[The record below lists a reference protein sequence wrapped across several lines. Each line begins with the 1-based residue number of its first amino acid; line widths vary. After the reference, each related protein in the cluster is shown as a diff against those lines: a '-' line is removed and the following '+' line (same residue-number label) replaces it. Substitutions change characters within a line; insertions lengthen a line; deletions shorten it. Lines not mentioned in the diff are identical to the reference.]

1 MVDKDEVLATQDIET
16 HHDSKQKKKRTKLID
31 LTLKELPQNA
41 SSDVKFEYICQ
52 KYYELYQNQK
62 ENSSKNKQ
70 FEQSIQQV
78 RVERDQLQNERNR
91 LILQKD
97 KLETLCREL
106 QKQNKIIQEESLSR
120 ARIEDEKR
128 REVSDHFQT
137 SITSIQNQLCE
148 YQSKNVELR
157 KENQELADKLG
168 EFIKQHEKREEHVD
182 KLIETRSLELKLS
195 EAKLNKAHC
204 LLDQE
209 KAKSQQK
216 ILALEEE
223 VKYLKNRLEIQK
235 TIEDKLKEQIVF
247 YKEKYQSFNKTMS
260 DSRKMFDTAKEEME
274 KLGKRIQLSESE
286 AVAWQGK
293 WEVSQRSLLELAEQ
307 HKKEMSE
314 SLNAK
319 KQVEKLSGLCRA
331 LKDQLNELRKQQQYQ
346 KESQN
351 LEDKQNKQEMT
362 SAASLTTCCRH
373 HPGDD
378 DHHRLHGRE
387 GTKEKTVENS
397 MEDCNLIH
405 QNNQDHTNLN
415 CSTINQSDFH
425 SNNTHK
431 MDGNVELSTETMTTI
446 GKNSST
452 QNESSC
458 SSNSLIHCTDSMN
471 KLKLDCNIT
480 EDATSSWNSE
490 NPITE

>member
-1 MVDKDEVLATQDIET
+1 MSL
-16 HHDSKQKKKRTKLID
+16 L
-31 LTLKELPQNA
+31 L
-41 SSDVKFEYICQ
+41 
-52 KYYELYQNQK
+52 
-62 ENSSKNKQ
+62 
-70 FEQSIQQV
+70 
-78 RVERDQLQNERNR
+78 
-91 LILQKD
+91 
-97 KLETLCREL
+97 
-106 QKQNKIIQEESLSR
+106 QEESLSR

-157 KENQELADKLG
+157 KENQELAEKLG

-182 KLIETRSLELKLS
+182 KLMETRSLELKLS
-195 EAKLNKAHC
+195 EAKLNKAQC

-223 VKYLKNRLEIQK
+223 VKYLKSRLEIQK

-331 LKDQLNELRKQQQYQ
+331 LKDQLNELRK
-346 KESQN
+346 S
-351 LEDKQNKQEMT
+351 
-362 SAASLTTCCRH
+362 
-373 HPGDD
+373 
-378 DHHRLHGRE
+378 
-387 GTKEKTVENS
+387 
-397 MEDCNLIH
+397 
-405 QNNQDHTNLN
+405 
-415 CSTINQSDFH
+415 
-425 SNNTHK
+425 
-431 MDGNVELSTETMTTI
+431 
-446 GKNSST
+446 
-452 QNESSC
+452 
-458 SSNSLIHCTDSMN
+458 
-471 KLKLDCNIT
+471 
-480 EDATSSWNSE
+480 
-490 NPITE
+490 

>member
-1 MVDKDEVLATQDIET
+1 MVDKDEVSATQDIET
-16 HHDSKQKKKRTKLID
+16 HHDSKHKKKRTKLID

-260 DSRKMFDTAKEEME
+260 DSRKMFDAAKEEME

-351 LEDKQNKQEMT
+351 LDDKQNEQELT
-362 SAASLTTCCRH
+362 SAVSSTTCCCRD

-378 DHHRLHGRE
+378 HHLHE
-387 GTKEKTVENS
+387 AEKTKGKTVENS
-397 MEDCNLIH
+397 MEDSNLIH
-405 QNNQDHTNLN
+405 QNNHDNTNLN

-425 SNNTHK
+425 GNNTHK

-452 QNESSC
+452 QNESTC

-471 KLKLDCNIT
+471 KLKLDYNIT
-480 EDATSSWNSE
+480 EDATSSRNSE
-490 NPITE
+490 NPFTE

>member
-1 MVDKDEVLATQDIET
+1 M
-16 HHDSKQKKKRTKLID
+16 
-31 LTLKELPQNA
+31 TLKELPQNA

-235 TIEDKLKEQIVF
+235 TIEDKLKEQVENVLFFITFLTLCLSFKLPIFSKKDTNYGVKF
-247 YKEKYQSFNKTMS
+247 YM
-260 DSRKMFDTAKEEME
+260 
-274 KLGKRIQLSESE
+274 
-286 AVAWQGK
+286 
-293 WEVSQRSLLELAEQ
+293 
-307 HKKEMSE
+307 
-314 SLNAK
+314 
-319 KQVEKLSGLCRA
+319 KLS
-331 LKDQLNELRKQQQYQ
+331 
-346 KESQN
+346 
-351 LEDKQNKQEMT
+351 
-362 SAASLTTCCRH
+362 
-373 HPGDD
+373 
-378 DHHRLHGRE
+378 
-387 GTKEKTVENS
+387 
-397 MEDCNLIH
+397 
-405 QNNQDHTNLN
+405 
-415 CSTINQSDFH
+415 
-425 SNNTHK
+425 
-431 MDGNVELSTETMTTI
+431 
-446 GKNSST
+446 
-452 QNESSC
+452 
-458 SSNSLIHCTDSMN
+458 
-471 KLKLDCNIT
+471 
-480 EDATSSWNSE
+480 
-490 NPITE
+490 